1 MNAPPTP
8 EMHRPAAVARIGA
21 TPMTVTVTATEAE
34 CVAIAARLGIAAV
47 LGLECRFALR
57 RQEDRPDD
65 KARGMVV
72 GEGALRATVVQDCV
86 VTLDPFEE
94 SLTENFRVRFVR
106 AGTEIEDIDP
116 ESDDELPYAGE
127 SIDLG
132 EAAIEQLALVLDP
145 YPRKPGAELPRG
157 LGAGPASPF
166 AALARRAR
174 DG

>member
-1 MNAPPTP
+1 
-8 EMHRPAAVARIGA
+8 MHRPTVVARIGM
-21 TPMTVTVTATEAE
+21 TPMHVTVTATEAE
-34 CVAIAARLGIAAV
+34 RAAITARLGIVAV

-57 RQEDRPDD
+57 RREDRPDD

-72 GEGALRATVVQDCV
+72 GEGVLRATVVQDCV

-94 SLTENFRVRFVR
+94 TLTENFRVHFVR

-116 ESDDELPYAGE
+116 ESDDELPYEGE

-132 EAAIEQLALVLDP
+132 EAAVEQLALVLDP
-145 YPRKPGAELPRG
+145 YPRKPGAELPQG